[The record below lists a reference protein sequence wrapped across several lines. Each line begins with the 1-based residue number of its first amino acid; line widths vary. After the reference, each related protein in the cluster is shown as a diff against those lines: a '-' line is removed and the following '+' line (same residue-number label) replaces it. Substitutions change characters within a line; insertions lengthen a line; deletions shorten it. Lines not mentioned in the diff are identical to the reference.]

1 MKKYLYKLFA
11 ISTIFL
17 LLITT
22 LLLVKA
28 HIVKTIDWKLPQE
41 KHILFMGAS
50 HVYHAIDD
58 SMLESAVNLGKPS
71 ERYMYSYIKLQEI
84 LKVNPQIDTIFL
96 QCSST
101 DLWQDTDYKYHM
113 LNEQSF
119 YVKTYWPLYNKEEW
133 QVFDNEPISVLNI
146 IVSSVLNKR
155 EYSRNYVKESMGG
168 FAPLS
173 ISRGEMDSTTVTEDL
188 EINHIKEYGD
198 YGTSVNYLYLR
209 KFIELCNNKNIKL
222 YLVYYPVYKP
232 ELFYDQSFCDTS
244 REKYFS
250 DVEYLD
256 YSHWP
261 CSGRERMDAHHLN
274 WQGAKLFTQFIKDSF
289 GIK

>member
-1 MKKYLYKLFA
+1 M
-11 ISTIFL
+11 

-22 LLLVKA
+22 LLFVKG
-28 HIVKTIDWKLPQE
+28 HITRTIDWKLPQE

-58 SMLESAVNLGKPS
+58 SMLKSAVNLGKPS

-84 LKVNPQIDTIFL
+84 LKENPQIDTIFL

-101 DLWQDTDYKYHM
+101 DLWQNTDYKYHVQ
-113 LNEQSF
+113 NEQSY
-119 YVKTYWPLYNKEEW
+119 YVKTYWPLYSWQEW
-133 QVFDNEPISVLNI
+133 QIFKDEPISVLNI
-146 IVSSVLNKR
+146 IVSSVLNQR
-155 EYSRNYVKESMGG
+155 EYRRQSVKESMGG

-173 ISRGEMDSTTVTEDL
+173 ISKGEMDSTTVTEDL
-188 EINHIKEYGD
+188 EINHIKEYGN
-198 YGTSVNYLYLR
+198 YGTSVNYSYLR
-209 KFIELCNNKNIKL
+209 KFINLCKDRNIKL

-232 ELFYDQSFCDTS
+232 EYFYDQAFCDAS
-244 REKYFS
+244 RKKYFS

-261 CSGRERMDAHHLN
+261 CSDQDRMDAHHLN
-274 WQGAKLFTQFIKDSF
+274 WQGAKHFTQFIKDSF
-289 GIK
+289 GIQ